1 MPANRNK
8 RLRQYKKVRDYCHKR
23 IVGHYPKT
31 RHQMEL
37 LMLVCNR
44 AVVAVFN
51 GCTVKPRSINFF
63 KMGPVRFE
71 GEMTTII
78 S

>member
-1 MPANRNK
+1 MSQGRNR
-8 RLRQYKKVRDYCHKR
+8 RVRQYKKVRDYCHKR
-23 IVGHYPKT
+23 IEAHYPKT

-51 GCTVKPRSINFF
+51 GCTVKPRSIHFY
-63 KMGPVRFE
+63 KMGPVKFE
-71 GEMTTII
+71 GEITINI

>member
-1 MPANRNK
+1 MPDNRNK

-23 IVGHYPKT
+23 IIGHYPKT
-31 RHQMEL
+31 HHQMEL

-51 GCTVKPRSINFF
+51 GCTVKPRSIHFF

-71 GEMTTII
+71 GKIKTII